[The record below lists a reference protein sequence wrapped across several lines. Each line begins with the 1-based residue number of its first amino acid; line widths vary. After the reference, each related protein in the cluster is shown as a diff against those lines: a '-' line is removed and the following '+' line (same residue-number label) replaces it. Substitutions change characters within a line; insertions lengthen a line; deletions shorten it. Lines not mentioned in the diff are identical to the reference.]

1 MQVSISDKNIRSGEN
16 IKLVSVL
23 LTPSRFFT
31 NARVTA
37 SDVKTTRRQCRTTYT
52 HLHKC
57 MRACG
62 EKKTS
67 QLSAVC
73 LRVIC
78 IEVGFLVCRL
88 FFLLELPESAGFYG
102 LNDKRKTRCGQIT
115 CDRHDAAWCC
125 MVRPHSCVCAR
136 GDGEAAAVA
145 VVGRK
150 M

>member
-1 MQVSISDKNIRSGEN
+1 MVETHASFNFRRKQNIWRKHQTGQCFIN
-16 IKLVSVL
+16 
-23 LTPSRFFT
+23 PSRFFT

-57 MRACG
+57 MRVCG
-62 EKKTS
+62 KKKS
-67 QLSAVC
+67 RLSFC
-73 LRVIC
+73 RVIC

-88 FFLLELPESAGFYG
+88 SFLLELPESAGFYG

-125 MVRPHSCVCAR
+125 TVRPHSCVCAR

-145 VVGRK
+145 GRK